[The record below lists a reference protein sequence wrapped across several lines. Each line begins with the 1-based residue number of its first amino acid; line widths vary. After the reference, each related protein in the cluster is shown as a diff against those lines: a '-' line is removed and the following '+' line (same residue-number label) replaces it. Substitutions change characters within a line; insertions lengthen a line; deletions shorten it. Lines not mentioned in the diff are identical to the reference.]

1 MIRQGSLSTA
11 AVAAA
16 VALVGSV
23 AGCSAGASGER
34 SPAFASEAPYLESDI
49 PPANQ
54 PTPRAEVTSSEG
66 VDATKAAREFGA
78 AAQRLRACPNDGK
91 LPVRVRINR
100 VDGRTEIHFADSVPP
115 LSPESRRCV
124 LDAMS
129 TVDVD
134 DVASRGSPSNRASG
148 FTANIL
154 LSW

>member
-1 MIRQGSLSTA
+1 MIREGSLSK
-11 AVAAA
+11 VAAILS

-23 AGCSAGASGER
+23 LGCTDRLSEER
-34 SPAFASEAPYLESDI
+34 SPALANDAPYLESEI

-54 PTPRAEVTSSEG
+54 PTPRAEVTSSDGIEPRH
-66 VDATKAAREFGA
+66 AAREFSA
-78 AAQRLRACPNDGK
+78 AAQRLRACPNDGRV
-91 LPVRVRINR
+91 PVRVRVEN
-100 VDGRTEIHFADSVPP
+100 VDGRTEIAFADSVPP

-134 DVASRGSPSNRASG
+134 DIASRGSPSNRPLG
-148 FTANIL
+148 FTANVL